1 MLKTI
6 IIRKKLAVFE
16 VNLGILLIPD
26 ILKHFIIPKTKK
38 NTIQTLNSF
47 PFTVADD
54 DDELLLWYG

>member
-26 ILKHFIIPKTKK
+26 ILKHFTIPKTK
-38 NTIQTLNSF
+38 T
-47 PFTVADD
+47 PFKR
-54 DDELLLWYG
+54 